1 MYHNLLTSAKQIVD
15 AVIHCDLHKA
25 NYDKAK
31 NDEIAK
37 HKKSLLRSNKRIPK
51 KTNHFVNG
59 QPSKKRRGSRSAS
72 GAKVKV
78 EPQDEDPEME
88 AEITTIFDEFVDFVF
103 MI

>member
-15 AVIHCDLHKA
+15 AVIYSAKHKA

-31 NDEIAK
+31 KDEIAK

-78 EPQDEDPEME
+78 EPQEEDPEME

>member
-15 AVIHCDLHKA
+15 AVMDCDLHKA

-59 QPSKKRRGSRSAS
+59 QPSKKKRRGSKIKREWCKS
-72 GAKVKV
+72 
-78 EPQDEDPEME
+78 
-88 AEITTIFDEFVDFVF
+88 
-103 MI
+103 

>member
-1 MYHNLLTSAKQIVD
+1 MTLAKQIVD
-15 AVIHCDLHKA
+15 AAINYDQHKA
-25 NYDKAK
+25 DYDKAR

-51 KTNHFVNG
+51 KTNHFFNG
-59 QPSKKRRGSRSAS
+59 QPSKKKRRGSKSAS

-88 AEITTIFDEFVDFVF
+88 AEVTTIFAEFVDFVF